1 MDLSYDD
8 LKLKNEKKLFE
19 YSKGRYEYSKINTLL
34 SNERT
39 YYSYIRTGLAICGFA
54 LKYKSKLLA
63 FIGCIFF
70 ICGFY
75 NYYTLAEKVEKD
87 KIKYP
92 NKYLPIVLTVISLF
106 AIYLL
111 VYKENTIEK

>member
-1 MDLSYDD
+1 MDLNYNDS
-8 LKLKNEKKLFE
+8 KLKNDKELYNF
-19 YSKGRYEYSKINTLL
+19 SKGRYEYSKVNTLL

-54 LKYKSKLLA
+54 LKYKSKILA

-75 NYYTLAEKVEKD
+75 NYFTLAEKVEKD

-92 NKYLPIVLTVISLF
+92 NKYLPIVLTVVSIF
-106 AIYLL
+106 AVFLIVDKEKLL
-111 VYKENTIEK
+111 

>member
-8 LKLKNEKKLFE
+8 LKLKNEKKIFE
-19 YSKGRYEYSKINTLL
+19 YAVGKYEYSKVNTLL

-39 YYSYIRTGLAICGFA
+39 FYSYIRTGLAICGFA
-54 LKYKSKLLA
+54 FKYKSKILA

-75 NYYTLAEKVEKD
+75 NYFTLAKKVEDD

-92 NKYLPIVLTVISLF
+92 NKYLPIVLTVVSLF
-106 AIYLL
+106 AVYLIID
-111 VYKENTIEK
+111 KEKLL